1 MDNPFADPSV
11 VEAQRAAAN
20 APIEEDNPF
29 AEAVGK
35 IFFFNYYF
43 NIQFYLNSIAPAP
56 ASVNLPPSQVSGNM
70 TPAPITP
77 AASSSAAPTNPKI
90 ENIPGHADLLK
101 RQEELERKEA
111 ELERRERQ
119 MNVSVYFF

>member
-35 IFFFNYYF
+35 FFFNYYF
-43 NIQFYLNSIAPAP
+43 KIMLKHLIQF
-56 ASVNLPPSQVSGNM
+56 
-70 TPAPITP
+70 
-77 AASSSAAPTNPKI
+77 K
-90 ENIPGHADLLK
+90 
-101 RQEELERKEA
+101 
-111 ELERRERQ
+111 
-119 MNVSVYFF
+119 F

>member
-35 IFFFNYYF
+35 IFFKHFY
-43 NIQFYLNSIAPAP
+43 QFNSI
-56 ASVNLPPSQVSGNM
+56 
-70 TPAPITP
+70 
-77 AASSSAAPTNPKI
+77 
-90 ENIPGHADLLK
+90 
-101 RQEELERKEA
+101 
-111 ELERRERQ
+111 
-119 MNVSVYFF
+119 

>member
-35 IFFFNYYF
+35 FFF
-43 NIQFYLNSIAPAP
+43 SI
-56 ASVNLPPSQVSGNM
+56 
-70 TPAPITP
+70 I
-77 AASSSAAPTNPKI
+77 I
-90 ENIPGHADLLK
+90 LK
-101 RQEELERKEA
+101 
-111 ELERRERQ
+111 
-119 MNVSVYFF
+119 

>member
-35 IFFFNYYF
+35 IFSIIILTF
-43 NIQFYLNSIAPAP
+43 NSI
-56 ASVNLPPSQVSGNM
+56 
-70 TPAPITP
+70 
-77 AASSSAAPTNPKI
+77 
-90 ENIPGHADLLK
+90 
-101 RQEELERKEA
+101 
-111 ELERRERQ
+111 
-119 MNVSVYFF
+119 

>member
-35 IFFFNYYF
+35 IFFP
-43 NIQFYLNSIAPAP
+43 NIKHLNHFNSI
-56 ASVNLPPSQVSGNM
+56 
-70 TPAPITP
+70 
-77 AASSSAAPTNPKI
+77 
-90 ENIPGHADLLK
+90 
-101 RQEELERKEA
+101 
-111 ELERRERQ
+111 
-119 MNVSVYFF
+119 